1 MRTKEE
7 FQYLKKGNQY
17 FPLIDIEILHGK
29 RKLKIKAL
37 VDSGASFSVF
47 RSEIAD
53 YLKIP
58 IEKGNL
64 LYLTG
69 IGGRILG
76 YLHKLSIKV
85 GNKVFSCKVVFSKE
99 YTVSFNILGR
109 DNFFVP
115 FLITFNERAKKIFL
129 EEN

>member
-1 MRTKEE
+1 M
-7 FQYLKKGNQY
+7 
-17 FPLIDIEILHGK
+17 HGK

-76 YLHKLSIKV
+76 YLHRLLIKV
-85 GNKVFSCKVVFSKE
+85 GSKVFSCKVVFSKE
-99 YTVSFNILGR
+99 YI
-109 DNFFVP
+109 
-115 FLITFNERAKKIFL
+115 IF
-129 EEN
+129 

>member
-1 MRTKEE
+1 MKIKEE

-37 VDSGASFSVF
+37 VDSEASFSVF

-64 LYLTG
+64 LYLTF
-69 IGGRILG
+69 ISYRYRRSNFRIP
-76 YLHKLSIKV
+76 S
-85 GNKVFSCKVVFSKE
+85 
-99 YTVSFNILGR
+99 
-109 DNFFVP
+109 
-115 FLITFNERAKKIFL
+115 
-129 EEN
+129 

>member
-76 YLHKLSIKV
+76 YLHKLPIKV